1 MMNMMS
7 MTRNI
12 RAAIAGA
19 LLLSVVALGLVA
31 TGCGGGSS
39 ADGSSAGDVPVI
51 AVTTPILGAVV
62 QAAVGDRASVE
73 VVMPNGADPHEWQ
86 PSAQDVARI
95 QGADL
100 IVQNGLGLEAGLAKA
115 IEQAKADGVPVFTAT
130 DHIDVRTVKAGEGA
144 DPSDED
150 QAPGAK
156 DPHFWTDP
164 TQVRAV
170 VQALPAAVS
179 SATGADIAQ
188 SAAAYEKELSGVD
201 ARAAALLGAVPPAAR
216 GIVTGHESLGYLAR
230 RYEYRLV
237 GAIMPSL
244 SSQGQ
249 LSAAHLADLEAAMKA
264 AGVRVVFTEKG
275 TSPQVAA
282 AIADAT
288 GATVVELATEALP
301 ADGSYVTYMDDIAR
315 RIASALANTG
325 GR

>member
-1 MMNMMS
+1 MGTS
-7 MTRNI
+7 LTR
-12 RAAIAGA
+12 RTLRGAGAALLAVAIAA
-19 LLLSVVALGLVA
+19 LMVLAA
-31 TGCGGGSS
+31 GCGSGGSS
-39 ADGSSAGDVPVI
+39 AGSDRPVI
-51 AVTTPILGAVV
+51 AVTTPMLGAVV
-62 QAAVGDRASVE
+62 KDAVGDAATVD
-73 VVMPNGADPHEWQ
+73 VIMPNGADPHEWR
-86 PSAQDVARI
+86 PSAKDVARLE
-95 QGADL
+95 GADL
-100 IVQNGLGLEAGLAKA
+100 IVQNGLGLEAGLTTA
-115 IEQAKADGVPVFTAT
+115 IAQASDGGVPVFTAV
-130 DHIDVRTVKAGEGA
+130 DHVDVRTVKAGEGA
-144 DPSDED
+144 DPTDAD

-164 TQVRAV
+164 TQMRSV
-170 VQALPAAVS
+170 VQALPAAVKR
-179 SATGADIAQ
+179 ATGADITTP
-188 SAAAYEKELSGVD
+188 AAATA
-201 ARAAALLGAVPPAAR
+201 ARLTALDQRAGAQLDAVPASAR

-230 RYEYRLV
+230 RYDYRVV
-237 GAIMPSL
+237 GAITPSL

-301 ADGSYVTYMDDIAR
+301 ADGSYVTYIDDIAR